1 MRRFGVEGRKKTSPW
16 VLFAD
21 RLADKTITVGGAL
34 VIAAV
39 MGMTIYLVYE
49 VLPLFGGGK
58 VLSIHEYK
66 APLKSEDVVGLTID
80 EHDTLAAAV
89 SKSGEVYIWHTKT
102 GVPLES
108 LSFDFG
114 GKELTAIGKT
124 IDNDHLAFGFS
135 DGTVRLGSID
145 FKNEILTPEQAPKDL
160 KELDARDSSGPD
172 TIFSKIPGK
181 GLRKVY
187 VETKLATEIKVSE
200 TDSPIVALDYRLVDF
215 GDRPKSYLAVADA
228 SGAAHF
234 LTTETKTNML
244 TRSRTTQVNKIALPI
259 PKGKVNFRFAIIDDT
274 GDNIILADRAGR
286 VFRYDVHNENKPQ
299 LAETLKVTPSGR
311 ELTVFSTLLGARS
324 IVVGDS
330 GGDLTIYFL
339 LKRDGANSTDGMT
352 MVPTREFQPQHSG
365 VTGFSPSQNGKTF
378 ATLDANGAIWLR
390 HGISQKTLIELGGSK
405 EKFNAGIIAL
415 SPRLDGLL
423 AIGHDGKAGFWRLSI
438 PHPEISWKTLFGKVW
453 YEGYPGPSYT
463 WQSTGATDAFEP
475 KLSLVPLI
483 FGTLKATFYSLLFAA
498 PLALLA
504 AIYTSEFLPNHVRG
518 KIKPVME
525 VMASLPS
532 VVLGFV
538 AALVLAPVVE
548 SWIAAVLLA
557 FIVMPLCLVIS
568 AYFWQLLPVRTSLKL
583 DGLPKLI
590 LMSISVSCGVTGAYF
605 LGPVFEKL
613 FFNGNL
619 KSWLSGNQG
628 SSVPFLFLMALPVV
642 AAFLTYLNSRT
653 IGPSFNSRVKTFKAP
668 YGAILDFA
676 RWLILALVAVALSY
690 VLSMLLALFGVDPRG
705 SIVGTYIQRN
715 TLVVGFAMGFA
726 VIPIIYTLAED
737 ALSAVPDQLR
747 SASLGCGATPWQTA
761 MWVVLPTAISGVFSA
776 IMIGMGRAV
785 GETMIVVMATGN
797 TPVIDLNIFSGLR
810 ALSANIAVELP
821 EAPKDGTLYR
831 TLFLTGLVL
840 FAMTFVINTL
850 AELVRQR
857 FRKRALKL

>member
-1 MRRFGVEGRKKTSPW
+1 MRTFGMEGRKRTSPW

-21 RLADKTITVGGAL
+21 KLADRTITVGGAL

-58 VLSIHEYK
+58 VLSSHEYNS
-66 APLKSEDVVGLTID
+66 PLKSADIIDLTVD
-80 EHDTLAAAV
+80 EHNTIVAAV
-89 SKSGEVYIWHTKT
+89 SRNGEVHIWHPET
-102 GVPLES
+102 GESLKS
-108 LSFDFG
+108 LSFDFAD
-114 GKELTAIGKT
+114 KQLTAIGKT
-124 IDNDHLAFGFS
+124 IDNDHLAFGFA
-135 DGTVRLGSID
+135 DGTVRLGEID
-145 FKNEILTPEQAPKDL
+145 FRNEILPAEQLP
-160 KELDARDSSGPD
+160 KELKKLNERDSIG
-172 TIFSKIPGK
+172 TAAVFSKIPGK
-181 GLRKVY
+181 GFRKVS
-187 VETKLATEIKVSE
+187 VEIKLDSE
-200 TDSPIVALDYRLVDF
+200 IKMSESASPIVALDYRLVDF
-215 GDRPKSYLAVADA
+215 GDRPKSYLLGADA
-228 SGAAHF
+228 SGQAH
-234 LTTETKTNML
+234 LVITETKTNML
-244 TRSRTTQVNKIALPI
+244 TRVRTTQVNRIALPI
-259 PKGKVNFRFAIIDDT
+259 PKEKEDFRFAIINDT
-274 GDNIILADRAGR
+274 VDVVMLADRRGR
-286 VFRYDVHNENKPQ
+286 VFRYDVHNESSPE
-299 LAETLKVTPSGR
+299 LAETITVVPSGS

-330 GGDLTIYFL
+330 TGNLTIYFL
-339 LKRDGANSTDGMT
+339 LKRGDASATDGIKMI
-352 MVPTREFQPQHSG
+352 PTREFQPQPSG
-365 VTGFSPSQNGKTF
+365 VKGFSPSQSGKTF
-378 ATLDANGAIWLR
+378 ATLNGNGAIKLI
-390 HGISQKTLIELGGSK
+390 HGISQKSIIQLGGSS
-405 EKFNAGIIAL
+405 NSLRADVIAL
-415 SPRLDGLL
+415 SPHLDGLV
-423 AIGHDGKAGFWRLSI
+423 AIGGDGKAEFWQLSI

-475 KLSLVPLI
+475 KLSLIPLI

-498 PLALLA
+498 PLALFA
-504 AIYTSEFLPNHVRG
+504 AVYTSEFVPNHVRG

-532 VVLGFV
+532 VILGFV
-538 AALVLAPVVE
+538 AAMVLAPVVE

-557 FIVMPLCLVIS
+557 FVVMPLCLIAS
-568 AYFWQLLPVRTSLKL
+568 AFLWQMLPVRISIKL
-583 DGLPKLI
+583 DGVP
-590 LMSISVSCGVTGAYF
+590 
-605 LGPVFEKL
+605 KL
-613 FFNGNL
+613 FFVGMVVVLGLTVAYWVGPSFEKFFFSGSL
-619 KSWLSGNQG
+619 KSWLNSDKG
-628 SSVPFLFLMALPVV
+628 SSAPFLFIMIFPIV
-642 AAFLTYLNSRT
+642 AAGFTYVYSRT
-653 IGPSFNSRVKTFKAP
+653 IAASFNNHVKTLRTP
-668 YGAILDFA
+668 YGSIVDFG
-676 RWLILALVAVALSY
+676 RWLVFLLITGVLSYALSG
-690 VLSMLLALFGVDPRG
+690 LLGLAGVDPRG
-705 SIVGTYIQRN
+705 SIVGPYIQRN
-715 TLVVGFAMGFA
+715 TLVIGFAMGFA

-737 ALSAVPDQLR
+737 ALNAVPDQLR

-761 MWVVLPTAISGVFSA
+761 IWVVLPTAISGVFSA

>member
-1 MRRFGVEGRKKTSPW
+1 M
-16 VLFAD
+16 A
-21 RLADKTITVGGAL
+21 
-34 VIAAV
+34 
-39 MGMTIYLVYE
+39 
-49 VLPLFGGGK
+49 
-58 VLSIHEYK
+58 
-66 APLKSEDVVGLTID
+66 
-80 EHDTLAAAV
+80 
-89 SKSGEVYIWHTKT
+89 
-102 GVPLES
+102 
-108 LSFDFG
+108 
-114 GKELTAIGKT
+114 
-124 IDNDHLAFGFS
+124 
-135 DGTVRLGSID
+135 
-145 FKNEILTPEQAPKDL
+145 
-160 KELDARDSSGPD
+160 
-172 TIFSKIPGK
+172 
-181 GLRKVY
+181 
-187 VETKLATEIKVSE
+187 
-200 TDSPIVALDYRLVDF
+200 
-215 GDRPKSYLAVADA
+215 
-228 SGAAHF
+228 
-234 LTTETKTNML
+234 
-244 TRSRTTQVNKIALPI
+244 
-259 PKGKVNFRFAIIDDT
+259 
-274 GDNIILADRAGR
+274 
-286 VFRYDVHNENKPQ
+286 
-299 LAETLKVTPSGR
+299 
-311 ELTVFSTLLGARS
+311 
-324 IVVGDS
+324 
-330 GGDLTIYFL
+330 
-339 LKRDGANSTDGMT
+339 
-352 MVPTREFQPQHSG
+352 
-365 VTGFSPSQNGKTF
+365 
-378 ATLDANGAIWLR
+378 
-390 HGISQKTLIELGGSK
+390 
-405 EKFNAGIIAL
+405 
-415 SPRLDGLL
+415 
-423 AIGHDGKAGFWRLSI
+423 HDGKAGFWRLSI

-453 YEGYPGPSYT
+453 YEGYPGPSYS

-475 KLSLVPLI
+475 KLSLIPLI

-525 VMASLPS
+525 IMASLPS

-557 FIVMPLCLVIS
+557 FIVMPLCLIIS

-590 LMSISVSCGVTGAYF
+590 LMSMSVSCGVTGAYF

-619 KSWLSGNQG
+619 KSWLSGNPG
-628 SSVPFLFLMALPVV
+628 SSVAFLFLMVLPGV

-653 IGPSFNSRVKTFKAP
+653 IGPSFNSRFKKFKAP

-676 RWLILALVAVALSY
+676 RWLILALVTAALSY
-690 VLSMLLALFGVDPRG
+690 VLSMLLAFLGVDPRE